1 MGIKKWPERRPLEGF
16 ERVLRPD
23 GKLVG
28 ARPDVPDAE
37 LLRWHEVMIET
48 RMLEEMTV
56 RLQRRGVFSVSGGGP
71 GEEAAGIAAAALR
84 PGDWLHP
91 SYRQNS
97 SLIYWGAPLDR
108 ALASTL
114 GHAPEH
120 VRAHIPLDPAA
131 APKVKTTPY
140 AVFLGAHIPV
150 AAGTAL
156 SDKLSGSGAVSLA
169 FIGDGSTSEGDFH
182 DGLGLA
188 GVLKA
193 PLVVVIVNNGWSISI
208 PASRQTA
215 AETFAQKAVAHGIPH
230 RRVDGND
237 VFAVYAAAK
246 AAVDAARAGE
256 GPFVIEAVT
265 YRMTDHNTADQASL
279 YRDDEETRYWAKRDP
294 VARFEAWL
302 TNERLID
309 ESYKAAQRERINT
322 CHREAMER
330 ALSIPATPTETMFLS
345 HLNGDPGWHFRHQ
358 QDELKVELAGGNP
371 FADFDGSGL
380 DLSREQDRV

>member
-1 MGIKKWPERRPLEGF
+1 MGMKKWPEQRPSEDF
-16 ERVLRPD
+16 ERILQPD
-23 GKLVG
+23 GTLCG
-28 ARPDVPDAE
+28 ARPNVADEE
-37 LLRWHEVMIET
+37 LLRWHAAMVET

-71 GEEAAGIAAAALR
+71 GEEAAGMAAAALQ

-97 SLIYWGAPLDR
+97 ALIYWNAPLDR
-108 ALASTL
+108 VLASTL

-120 VRAHIPLDPAA
+120 VRAHLPLDPDD

-140 AVFLGAHIPV
+140 AVFLGAHIPI

-156 SDKLSGSGAVSLA
+156 TDKLSGNGAVSLA
-169 FIGDGSTSEGDFH
+169 FIGEGSTSEGDFH

-188 GVLKA
+188 GVLKV

-237 VFAVYAAAK
+237 VLAVHAATR

-256 GPFVIEAVT
+256 GPSVIEAVT
-265 YRMTDHNTADQASL
+265 YRMTDHNTADDASL
-279 YRDDEETRYWAKRDP
+279 YRNDDEKAFWSSRDP
-294 VARFEAWL
+294 IARFETWL
-302 TNERLID
+302 HGEGLID
-309 ESYKAAQRERINT
+309 DAYKAAQRASIEAK
-322 CHREAMER
+322 HRAAMER
-330 ALSIPATPTETMFLS
+330 ALSIPKTPAATMFLN
-345 HLNGDPGWHFRHQ
+345 HLNDDPGWSFRHQ
-358 QDELKVELAGGNP
+358 QGELRAELEGRNP
-371 FADFDGSGL
+371 FKDFDGLGL
-380 DLSREQDRV
+380 DQEQDRG

>member
-1 MGIKKWPERRPLEGF
+1 MGMTKWPERRPSEDF
-16 ERVLRPD
+16 ERILQPD
-23 GKLVG
+23 GTIAGNRLEV
-28 ARPDVPDAE
+28 ASEE
-37 LLRWHEVMIET
+37 LLRWHAAMVET

-71 GEEAAGIAAAALR
+71 GEEAVGIAAAALQ

-97 SLIYWGAPLDR
+97 ALVFWNAPLDR
-108 ALASTL
+108 VLASAL

-120 VRAHIPLDPAA
+120 VRAHLPLDPED

-156 SDKLSGSGAVSLA
+156 TDKLSGSGRVSLA
-169 FIGDGSTSEGDFH
+169 FIGEGSTSEGDFH

-237 VFAVYAAAK
+237 VLAVHAAAK
-246 AAVDAARAGE
+246 AAIDAARAGD
-256 GPFVIEAVT
+256 GPCVIEAVT
-265 YRMTDHNTADQASL
+265 YRMTDHNTADDASL
-279 YRDDEETRYWAKRDP
+279 YRDDSEMTFWSTRDP
-294 VARFEAWL
+294 IARFESWL
-302 TNERLID
+302 QDQGLID
-309 ESYKAAQRERINT
+309 EAYKIEQKAGIEAK
-322 CHREAMER
+322 HRAAMER
-330 ALSIPATPTETMFLS
+330 ALSIPKTPADTMFLN
-345 HLNGDPGWHFRHQ
+345 HLNGDPGWSFRHQ
-358 QDELKVELAGGNP
+358 QAELLAELEGRNP
-371 FADFDGSGL
+371 FEDFDGLGL
-380 DLSREQDRV
+380 DQEQDRG